1 MNTHRDGEDRMRSM
15 ASQVLARIDGER
27 EILHLIETGLDDEQI
42 ISRSGAEPRIVA
54 GVRQEHQRGE
64 EIRPVTPYELGLRRF
79 MGQISTEEMMD
90 RLRSWPY
97 TFGQH
102 HYDFYDE
109 GSWDEVRRLE
119 SDGFIT
125 LEEFQELKTYAEQV
139 PGSPYG

>member
-1 MNTHRDGEDRMRSM
+1 MNTHRDDEDRMRSM

-109 GSWDEVRRLE
+109 GSWDEVRRLHRYE
-119 SDGFIT
+119 IIT
-125 LEEFQELKTYAEQV
+125 DDEYEELRLIVQQF
-139 PGSPYG
+139 PDHPS